1 MADDDLGPE
10 GFGTRGIPSARR
22 GYDKRVVDTLVSEAV
37 ERWVEL
43 KRRYDALRAEVDRAG
58 GLEHLARDLKA
69 VGDDVSRILE
79 AAKEAADGM
88 RVRAQ
93 SDADVVGTGAAA
105 GAAAVVQEAEDQ
117 AFQTRRDAWET
128 GAELLALVR
137 ETASAILAE
146 AEDDALLV
154 RAEAERESHRRLA
167 VTRKEQDD
175 MIRSGRYELERQIT
189 NARDLAAEMLSVART
204 EEVSLVPT
212 PDQEERR
219 REVLGEIERLRA
231 SRGIEAINV
240 LPAEP
245 VPVRR
250 SFEVLPGE
258 VDSGL
263 PDLSDALAAE
273 VEQLGADRG
282 GRRPDTAPRAAQSSR
297 RSARSVPDDVGT
309 LFEALRTTAEVDVLM
324 GEGDSDPVSFHERVV
339 VQAYNLGLR
348 DLKRRIVDL
357 QAVALEGLR
366 TTGWS
371 PEARAVTAELSPSF
385 DQAVQ
390 RASAGGVE
398 AARALGGVE
407 AGQPAGSDRRLA
419 DIGNPIHFD
428 GHLEAV
434 PVDRGRFRQAVLE
447 DDADAVALV
456 DLDRRT
462 RRSPVVAP
470 HVHRLE
476 RNDSPLH
483 RLCRQVEHLHSVLEG
498 MRQARQIR
506 CHHQKRRLPPGGSDA
521 LGGGEGRP
529 RERRAAK
536 ELSSRC
542 FHAIPPES
550 RTNVDS
556 TPGGCRDSSG
566 RNQIRRMEIR

>member
-105 GAAAVVQEAEDQ
+105 DAAAVVQEAEDQ

-407 AGQPAGSDRRLA
+407 AGQPAGSDRARRLIA
-419 DIGNPIHFD
+419 MMAQELTSQLRSAAAG
-428 GHLEAV
+428 EAGPEETAAKMSRV
-434 PVDRGRFRQAVLE
+434 FRTWRIDECERWVRAIVDAAYHDELLSALAGGGCDSVRGVSTGTPCAECPAANGAVW
-447 DDADAVALV
+447 DPAG
-456 DLDRRT
+456 
-462 RRSPVVAP
+462 PP
-470 HVHRLE
+470 
-476 RNDSPLH
+476 P
-483 RLCRQVEHLHSVLEG
+483 EG
-498 MRQARQIR
+498 T
-506 CHHQKRRLPPGGSDA
+506 RLPPA
-521 LGGGEGRP
+521 HLGCTCTIAPVPTGRTMT
-529 RERRAAK
+529 A
-536 ELSSRC
+536 
-542 FHAIPPES
+542 
-550 RTNVDS
+550 
-556 TPGGCRDSSG
+556 
-566 RNQIRRMEIR
+566 Q